1 LRRGRGQPE
10 HLGGFGELAAQV
22 EHDDFVQTLSE
33 LYGTMVAQDSVAG
46 IERYVD
52 CTSHGI
58 LQKMRQVEND
68 YSRLQL
74 REERLLS
81 LSKQM
86 GLITNETRIEA
97 LQPRG
102 DLVEGMH
109 DDDDD
114 DDDDEPHPNNNE
126 EGEDDDEGS

>member
-68 YSRLQL
+68 YSRLLL

-102 DLVEGMH
+102 VLVEGMH
-109 DDDDD
+109 DDD
-114 DDDDEPHPNNNE
+114 ETHPNNNE